1 MWKLSIGY
9 KDVYF
14 ADDQLERAMKLFQG
28 LSGVESYDSMYCATT
43 NSYVLYRA
51 PLTVT
56 LQMVP
61 DVDPA
66 AVEPSYD
73 AAEALVA
80 RAVAAAQEK
89 RSKP

>member
-14 ADDQLERAMKLFQG
+14 ADDQLERATKLLQG

-56 LQMVP
+56 LQMV

-80 RAVAAAQEK
+80 RAVAAAQENLQ
-89 RSKP
+89 